1 MMCRFNVG
9 MCYSHVNINQ
19 QTWAEAWI
27 KTNPIG
33 SFRSSNVA
41 CDNWKHTTLVR
52 TLQAS
57 MTKFQYC
64 KHRLLINVCIKKKKK
79 NILIN
84 HVFTKNKELIYMN
97 YFCCVSCYE
106 RFGGDRNLL
115 ISWLNLDTWLI
126 TWLKYFVN
134 CVWKIN
140 KILTDLERHEGK

>member
-27 KTNPIG
+27 KTNLIG
-33 SFRSSNVA
+33 LLWSSNVA

-64 KHRLLINVCIKKKKK
+64 KHCLLINVYIKKKHSNQSCLYKK
-79 NILIN
+79 QSVDLY
-84 HVFTKNKELIYMN
+84 EL
-97 YFCCVSCYE
+97 F
-106 RFGGDRNLL
+106 LL
-115 ISWLNLDTWLI
+115 C
-126 TWLKYFVN
+126 FVL
-134 CVWKIN
+134 WKIWWWQKSLN
-140 KILTDLERHEGK
+140 FLTKSWYLTDHLTKIFC